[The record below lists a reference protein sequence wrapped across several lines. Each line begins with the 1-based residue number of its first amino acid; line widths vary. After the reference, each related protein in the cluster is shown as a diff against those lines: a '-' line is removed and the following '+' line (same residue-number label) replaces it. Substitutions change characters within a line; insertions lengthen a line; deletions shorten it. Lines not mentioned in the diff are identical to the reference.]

1 MAYGNLKFDTLT
13 TSDAKNTST
22 EKSIDTSY
30 IFNGVAK
37 HIIHHD
43 DGATIRD
50 SFNNSSLTD
59 HAAGKH
65 TNTVTNNFSNIYY
78 SYYGTVGAEAY
89 NSCYAAETSAPT
101 TSAYRYGF
109 VNHGN
114 GTFYDNTYSMM
125 TAHGDLA

>member
-1 MAYGNLKFDTLT
+1 MASELRVNTLKDASGNNSVA
-13 TSDAKNTST
+13 TSVV
-22 EKSIDTSY
+22 
-30 IFNGVAK
+30 FNGTAK

-50 SFNNSSLTD
+50 SYNNSSLTD

-65 TNTVTNNFSNIYY
+65 TNTVTNNFGNIYY

-109 VNHGN
+109 VNHAN